1 MSNGDSS
8 EPGDMASLD
17 FTAIKHALASSSTNV
32 RISQLRSIEEKLTQK
47 SIDNT
52 SITRL
57 LQLFF
62 GTYAFY
68 TDRQSRLSVQ
78 KCLVALIS
86 AGIDSKTIAPLI
98 AALRKESQKHGI
110 APTNAFVLVEW
121 CSLFMQHLDA
131 SVWDQFAS
139 DIILTDADALDKCHQ
154 SSARKSVAHSAIIVT
169 RRGLRKL
176 FSSPDSSEK
185 RLSSSVSILATKS
198 AQSTPRNAVLL
209 GVIAGVSARKD
220 HLRPVLDTLKP
231 KYYEFFTREIIGSRT
246 AVPGHVVLGLGDFF
260 TSFATPE
267 ELSKEVIPALEKGL
281 LRAPEVILGGVV
293 TPLVRSLPEN
303 FDLSKILE
311 QNLLKPLLSNAKST
325 NAAIRAGA
333 LDAFRALVRGSK
345 DTASL
350 EKVINEVATPL
361 KAGKL
366 ASPDHRLLHAQMLEA
381 TPLSTPSAEQV
392 ASAVATVA
400 AKEGNEGALA
410 AETSALANA
419 ITFLLA
425 QDVEVPK
432 PVLDS
437 VTKGLT
443 EKKIPSRKCWLL
455 RVGVILQSITE
466 AQVVSPG
473 MATFVEAVVPKM
485 VATLTEVAANAASA
499 AQSGLVVGAYILTA
513 VSPHIYRLLPGSTAE
528 SCLTK
533 ASVTKQSLSLDPKS
547 SFLLSHRIYSKVTAS
562 EDLGWFAR
570 ALGSVFQSLDEN
582 VDKQVTL
589 AWSEAFI
596 HLVTAHSV
604 PATIQQESSK
614 LLSDLYVHNPRLV
627 STFIIHGLWDH
638 VQHSGSGDREHS
650 ASAHNLIQVVKSIC
664 LTPNEIGKSGK
675 SIAKEDLESQ
685 ANSLLVLARSE
696 LIPRANWIDLC
707 LRMELDPGNLVTK
720 YQDQLM
726 AEIEARTSFDQKV
739 CDHRPIQLNNRAL
752 LTD

>member
-1 MSNGDSS
+1 MCASPCSS
-8 EPGDMASLD
+8 P
-17 FTAIKHALASSSTNV
+17 
-32 RISQLRSIEEKLTQK
+32 RPISPLTLH
-47 SIDNT
+47 SAAVDNT
-52 SITRL
+52 STARL

-86 AGIDSKTIAPLI
+86 AGVDSKTIAPLI
-98 AALRKESQKHGI
+98 AAVRKESQKQGI

-121 CSLFMQHLDA
+121 CSLFMQHFDA
-131 SVWDQFAS
+131 SLWDQFAS

-176 FSSPDSSEK
+176 FSSSDSSEN
-185 RLSSSVSILATKS
+185 RLSSSVDILASKS

-231 KYYEFFTREIIGSRT
+231 KYYEFFTREIIGSRI
-246 AVPGHVVLGLGDFF
+246 AVPEHVVLGLGDFF

-267 ELSKEVIPALEKGL
+267 ELSKELIPALEKGL

-293 TPLVRSLPEN
+293 TPLVRSLPES
-303 FDLSKILE
+303 FDLSKVLE
-311 QNLLKPLLSNAKST
+311 QSLLKPLLSNAKST
-325 NAAIRAGA
+325 NPAIRAGA
-333 LDAFRALVRGSK
+333 LDAFRALVRRSN

-350 EKVINEVATPL
+350 EKVINEIATTL
-361 KAGKL
+361 KGGKL
-366 ASPDHRLLHAQMLEA
+366 ASPDHRILHAQMLEA
-381 TPLSTPSAEQV
+381 TPLSTSSAEQV

-419 ITFLLA
+419 ITFLLV
-425 QDVEVPK
+425 QDGEVPK

-437 VTKGLT
+437 VTKGLA
-443 EKKIPSRKCWLL
+443 EKKIPSRKYWLL
-455 RVGVILQSITE
+455 RVGVILQSLAE
-466 AQVVSPG
+466 AQSVSPG
-473 MATFVEAVVPKM
+473 MVTFVEAVVPKM
-485 VATLTEVAANAASA
+485 VTTLTEVTANAASA

-513 VSPHIYRLLPGSTAE
+513 VSPRIYRLLPGSTAE

-547 SFLLSHRIYSKVTAS
+547 SFLLSHRIYSKLTAN
-562 EDLGWFAR
+562 EDLAWFAR
-570 ALGSVFQSLDEN
+570 ALSSVFQSLDQN
-582 VDKQVTL
+582 VDKHVAL

-604 PATIQQESSK
+604 PAAIQQESSK

-627 STFIIHGLWDH
+627 SSFIINGLWDH
-638 VQHSGSGDREHS
+638 LEHSGSGDKEHS
-650 ASAHNLIQVVKSIC
+650 ATTHNLIQVVKSIC
-664 LTPNEIGKSGK
+664 LTPNEISKSGK
-675 SIAKEDLESQ
+675 SVAKEDLESQ

-720 YQDQLM
+720 YQDELM
-726 AEIEARTSFDQKV
+726 AEIEARTSFDHKV
-739 CDHRPIQLNNRAL
+739 RMAIVP
-752 LTD
+752 